1 MGAADLA
8 AAWEALDI
16 AAGVTGTWEEFL
28 DPEHTTPAPHEPTQ
42 EHFDRLVCVRRA
54 MRAANPAVATT
65 WQVWKAA
72 LWALGDHSR
81 GSELTEREVDAAL
94 WALDNATAKPP
105 VFEPD
110 GPIDHEA
117 IDMCRVIATSI
128 RRRYT

>member
-1 MGAADLA
+1 MGARDIAD
-8 AAWEALDI
+8 AWDVLDI
-16 AAGVTGTWEEFL
+16 ADGVAGTWEEFL
-28 DPEHTTPAPHEPTQ
+28 DPEAPTPPNGPRMEDL
-42 EHFDRLVCVRRA
+42 ERLVDLRRA

-105 VFEPD
+105 IFEPD
-110 GPIDHEA
+110 GPIDHDA
-117 IDMCRVIATSI
+117 LAMCRVIATAI
-128 RRRYT
+128 RQRYA

>member
-1 MGAADLA
+1 VGARDLA
-8 AAWEALDI
+8 DAWEAQDI
-16 AAGVTGTWEEFL
+16 ADGITGTWEDFL
-28 DPEHTTPAPHEPTQ
+28 DPDVTALEEGPCLSDIE
-42 EHFDRLVCVRRA
+42 RLGYLRRA

-105 VFEPD
+105 IFEPD

-117 IDMCRVIATSI
+117 LDMCRVVAAAI
-128 RRRYT
+128 RQRYA

>member
-1 MGAADLA
+1 VGAVDLV
-8 AAWEALDI
+8 AAWEAQDI
-16 AAGVTGTWEEFL
+16 ADGIAGTWEDFL
-28 DPEHTTPAPHEPTQ
+28 DPEATTPADGPTM
-42 EHFDRLVCVRRA
+42 EHLDRLVCVRRA
-54 MRAANPAVATT
+54 MRAANPAVGTT

-110 GPIDHEA
+110 GPIDYEA
-117 IDMCRVIATSI
+117 LDMCRVIATSI